1 MKAFIFDLDGVIVDT
16 AKYHF
21 LAWKRIGEKVGFS
34 LTNEQNESLKGISRT
49 ESLERILGWA
59 EVRFSKEEKEALLI
73 EKNKDYLQQIE
84 GMGQEE
90 ILPGVLDLLDFAQKN
105 KVPVSLGSASK
116 NATRILKKLAI
127 DHLFDAIVDGN
138 SVTAS
143 KPNPEVFLKG
153 AELLQQEPNNCI
165 VFEDAAAGIQ
175 AAKAAGMISIGMG
188 GTDEVKTADHCFTK
202 MTEVTKEFITTL
214 QAP

>member
-34 LTNEQNESLKGISRT
+34 LSNAQNESLKGVSRK
-49 ESLERILGWA
+49 ESLDRILAWA
-59 EVRFSKEEKEALLI
+59 DVALSKEKKEQLLL
-73 EKNKDYLQQIE
+73 EKNDDYLHQIQ

-90 ILPGVLDLLDFAQKN
+90 ILPGVLDLLTFAQQN
-105 KVPVSLGSASK
+105 NVPVSLGSASK
-116 NATRILKKLAI
+116 NATAILKKLQI
-127 DHLFDAIVDGN
+127 EHLFDAIVDGN
-138 SVTAS
+138 NVTKS

-188 GTDEVKTADHCFTK
+188 GAEEVKSADYCFAS
-202 MTEVTKEFITTL
+202 MTEITKEFITTL
-214 QAP
+214 